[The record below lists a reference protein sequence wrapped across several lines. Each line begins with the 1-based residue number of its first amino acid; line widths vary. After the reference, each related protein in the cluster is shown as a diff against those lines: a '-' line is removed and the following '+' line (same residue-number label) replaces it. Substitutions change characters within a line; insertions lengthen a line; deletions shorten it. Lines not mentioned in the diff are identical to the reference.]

1 MSALADVVRRQGIGI
16 GVIAVPPDQAQEVA
30 EALVESGVRG
40 ILNFAPRRLELSE
53 GIPVVD
59 VDFRSALERLVLA
72 VSQRGPA
79 GGAVPQ
85 RRRRG

>member
-1 MSALADVVRRQGIGI
+1 
-16 GVIAVPPDQAQEVA
+16 
-30 EALVESGVRG
+30 
-40 ILNFAPRRLELSE
+40 LSE